1 MKTQIERV
9 SLGFGSNMPDDT
21 LITFSRSV
29 HTQLYGAGG
38 FTNIPVTA
46 VILEAA
52 IDAFSTAKAA
62 QANGGKAATAE
73 KNNRREALVAL
84 LKQLAFYVQ
93 IASENNLAMLLSS
106 GFQAVS
112 TNRAQLPLT
121 KPAVLRVVTG
131 MTGEALVTMS
141 TEQAARGCEV
151 RVAEVDASGAPGPF
165 RPVVARTS
173 SRNVPIQELVPGK
186 LYAYQGRSFGGATT
200 FSDWSDIL
208 VQRAA

>member
-1 MKTQIERV
+1 M
-9 SLGFGSNMPDDT
+9 GFGSNMPDDT

-29 HTQLYGAGG
+29 HAQQYVAVG
-38 FTNIPVTA
+38 FTNIPVPTK
-46 VILEAA
+46 ILEEA
-52 IDAFSTAKAA
+52 IDGFSSAKAA
-62 QANGGKAATAE
+62 QVNGGMAATAE
-73 KNNRREALVAL
+73 KNKRRETLIAL

-93 IASENNLAMLLSS
+93 VASNNDLAQLLSS
-106 GFQAVS
+106 GFRAVS
-112 TNRAQLPLT
+112 TNRAQVPLT

-141 TEQAARGCEV
+141 TEQASRGCEV
-151 RVAEVDASGAPGPF
+151 RVAEVDASGAPGAF

-173 SRNVPIQELVPGK
+173 SRNVPIQELIPGK